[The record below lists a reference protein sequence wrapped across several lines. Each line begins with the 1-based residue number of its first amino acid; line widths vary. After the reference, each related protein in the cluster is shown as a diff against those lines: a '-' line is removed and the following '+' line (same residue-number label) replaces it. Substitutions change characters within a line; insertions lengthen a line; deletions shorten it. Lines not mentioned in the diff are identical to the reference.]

1 MIFYNNR
8 LKIFIT
14 ILLILISFV
23 FRILSIPHSNLDM
36 DTYNLQ
42 WYQELN
48 EKGIQETLGK
58 NFTNYTPPYTYLLAL
73 ATLTRDLLAPLTAIK
88 LIPIC
93 FDLFGAFLIY
103 KIVKLKYQSGEN
115 PKLAAAI
122 YFSAP
127 SVILNSSL
135 WGQVDSIYTSF
146 LLACLYL
153 LLTNKPF
160 LAMTAFGAAFSV
172 KAQAVFLLPFLV
184 ILALRKKINWW
195 YFGNIPIVYFLL
207 SVFPV
212 VLLGRPFLDAL
223 LVYARQ
229 SGTYNRLSMN
239 APNLYSLLQ
248 IEWNSWYLH
257 ILLIGLAITAIII
270 MRWIYTTWQAK
281 AKMDEEYLIL
291 IAFISAALIPFLLPK
306 MHDRYFYLADVFA
319 IILAFYWPSLWFI
332 SILFQLSSSGAIS
345 IFLFNAEPSLTVL
358 GFLINT
364 IALAIVL
371 KKQKLIEDRKDAYP
385 MFSILLSWL
394 ITILV
399 PVALLGFSI
408 NFLLT
413 PIFIRAEY
421 AISPTSESYSL
432 TKSERFHW
440 ATQIVEFLENDKKVR
455 YIQNMRFDNSNP
467 VFNQEEIALLET
479 AKKTTKNLQ
488 TLWKLSL
495 ALTFIFG
502 LLTWVRNQLTSL
514 VHGVKYGGWA
524 TMGLAGLLGIATIT
538 NPLNPTKSLQAPDT
552 ILQLFP
558 TTFWQNATLFTIF
571 FLLVCGFLL
580 TRFRSSSSKEN
591 QPT

>member
-14 ILLILISFV
+14 TLLILISVV

-42 WYQELN
+42 WYQELS

-58 NFTNYTPPYTYLLAL
+58 NFTNYTPPYTYLLSL
-73 ATLTRDLLAPLTAIK
+73 ATLTRDFLAPLTAIK
-88 LIPIC
+88 FIPIC

-103 KIVKLKYQSGEN
+103 KIVKLNYQSGEN

-127 SVILNSSL
+127 SVILNSSF
-135 WGQVDSIYTSF
+135 WGQADSIYTSL

-153 LLTNKPF
+153 LLTNNPF
-160 LAMTAFGAAFSV
+160 LAITAFGAAFSV

-184 ILALRKKINWW
+184 ILALRKKINWR
-195 YFGNIPIVYFLL
+195 YFGIIPFVYFLL

-257 ILLIGLAITAIII
+257 ILLIGLATTAVIT
-270 MRWIYTTWQAK
+270 MGWIYTTWQAK
-281 AKMDEEYLIL
+281 VKMDEKYTIL
-291 IAFISAALIPFLLPK
+291 IAFISVALIPFLLPK
-306 MHDRYFYLADVFA
+306 MHDRYFYPADVFA
-319 IILAFYWPSLWFI
+319 IILAFYWPSLWYI
-332 SILFQLSSSGAIS
+332 SIFSQLSSSGVIS
-345 IFLFNAEPSLTVL
+345 IFLFNAEPFLTVF
-358 GFLINT
+358 GFLLNT

-432 TKSERFHW
+432 PKSERFHW

-467 VFNQEEIALLET
+467 VFSQEEITLLET
-479 AKKTTKNLQ
+479 AKKTTKNLG
-488 TLWKLSL
+488 TLWNLSL
-495 ALTFIFG
+495 ALIFIFG
-502 LLTWVRNQLTSL
+502 LLTWVENQIPSL

-524 TMGLAGLLGIATIT
+524 TMGLAGFLGIAAIT
-538 NPLNPTKSLQAPDT
+538 NPLNPTKNLQTPDT
-552 ILQLFP
+552 LLQLFP
-558 TTFWQNATLFTIF
+558 TTFGQNATLFTIL

-580 TRFRSSSSKEN
+580 TRLKSSPSKIN
-591 QPT
+591 